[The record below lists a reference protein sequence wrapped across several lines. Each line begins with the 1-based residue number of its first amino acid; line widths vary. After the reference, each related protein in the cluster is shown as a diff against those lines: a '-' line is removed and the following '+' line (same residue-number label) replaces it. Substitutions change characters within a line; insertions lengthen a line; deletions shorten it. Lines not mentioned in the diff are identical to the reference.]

1 MIAFVRLLA
10 FILAQL
16 AGLGVLLLGLMMALV
31 FWLLATESGLRM
43 VVQTLGAVGW
53 AQVERAEGSL
63 FGRMSLHGVVV
74 QTGDTTLNVECAELD
89 WSPMALLQRQV
100 QVNQLWLSGVR
111 VDVADATTPKEE
123 VSEPWAGLSLPFDV
137 YVDDFQVDGV
147 SLRRLGGGPVIEP
160 TASGAVEPAASVVSE
175 PPPILPLPS
184 ATPAGQ
190 PILEPK
196 PVVIEEAIPA
206 ATPGV
211 VEVDTQPLLHRLD
224 ARLSLDHDG
233 LHLQHLQLEGLVGL
247 ADSRVNI
254 GGHWGATPPLA
265 KGGLVD
271 EGAHTTTDGVGIPP
285 LATDGTVDEIA
296 PPTAVG
302 AGILP
307 FAKEEPK
314 GGTGGILRPQ
324 DVLDFSLAWSLPLGK
339 TTLEGQGKLSGVL
352 DQLVL
357 EQAITQPFVAQLS
370 ANLGALNAERPWAL
384 NLHVDPLNLT
394 DNPMLA
400 VFLSPEWAPRL
411 AGVSVDVVVKG
422 TQGGAVVE
430 RVELNQNDTRALVS
444 GLVNWTEG
452 LTWALDMQV
461 EKLRPER
468 FAPDWVG
475 DLALSAH
482 VDGVL
487 QDGRP
492 VGVLELQRVHGQ
504 LRGYPLEASL
514 RAKIAS
520 WNLVDERVAAQQA
533 ELATGVVPRAV
544 PNVTIEAFA
553 LRSGAST
560 LAFKGDVGETLDVSG
575 TLNSANLAEFLPQAT
590 GQAQANF
597 ALSGTLAVP
606 SLQADVQGQN
616 LGWQDRHLAEL
627 ELKAEGGLQPDATL
641 SVVLQAKGLRQ
652 GDTPV
657 LESLSVNLSGQAGV
671 HDLQVDVLQAAKG
684 LRLNLQAQGAWDGT
698 LERLNIQSA
707 ALDNTP
713 VGSWAS
719 TQPVE
724 LVAGADQFTLPPWC
738 GLLTTPPGAAQVCMQ
753 GQWRAGKEG
762 ASARLDLGDFDL
774 AGLNTMLKGKPVQL
788 RGVLAGFVTVDVPQG
803 APLHIHAA
811 LDGEGVVA
819 RVQTGLPN
827 QELRGVPE
835 WREIALDAAHAEA
848 DLGGGSGRLA
858 ANVGIN
864 DANRIEVQV
873 NLPGLSLDGGLPP
886 KQPMQGFVDL
896 RFEDNALVAAFL
908 PMLKEPGG
916 RLAGRLL
923 LAGTLDEPQVSG
935 GVQLVDGHMV
945 LPDLGVRVTEG
956 RVLLRAY
963 ASNYLTVEGSALLG
977 AGKATLDGRIDLVGF
992 PKWQA
997 RLHVAGSDLSVMR
1010 LPEASVQA
1018 SPDLILNLAP
1028 GMYQVSGRVDVPQA
1042 LFDLGGFGAG
1052 AVRRSS
1058 DVRVLGET
1066 SVEPAGVVETDVVL
1080 TLGED
1085 VRIQGLGF
1093 TGRVT
1098 GQVRVLDRPGQASP
1112 VAQGELQVV
1121 DGRYRAYGQDLTVE
1135 QGRLLFANSR
1145 LNDPGLDIRA
1155 VRRVTENDV
1164 VVGLHIT
1171 GRATAPKIA
1180 LYSQPSL
1187 PQSEMLSYLVTGRS
1201 SRTGGGASTQ
1211 MMLQIAQAAGLA
1223 AASDLA
1229 ESSVA
1234 RDLGLDEMSFESALG
1249 TNELSFVLG
1258 KYLTP
1263 RIYLRYVQ
1271 GLGNGVQTLVLTY
1284 DWTRAIQ
1291 IRAQA
1296 GTQAS
1301 GLDIFYRFE
1310 R

>member
-1 MIAFVRLLA
+1 MIALVLRLIFA
-10 FILAQL
+10 V
-16 AGLGVLLLGLMMALV
+16 LGVLAGVGGLLLWTLAALV
-31 FWLLATESGLRM
+31 FWLSMTTSGLRM
-43 VVQTLGAVGW
+43 VVQTLESSGW
-53 AQVERAEGSL
+53 VQVERAEGSL
-63 FGRMSLHGVVV
+63 FGRMRLYGVVV
-74 QTGDTTLNVECAELD
+74 HAGETTLNVKCAELD
-89 WSPMALLQRQV
+89 WTPMALLQRQV

-111 VDVADATTPKEE
+111 VDVADAATPREE
-123 VSEPWAGLSLPFDV
+123 VSEPWAGLALPFEV
-137 YVDDFQVDGV
+137 FVDDFQVDGV
-147 SLRRLGGGPVIEP
+147 SLRRLGGGAVIEP
-160 TASGAVEPAASVVSE
+160 TASGAAEPAASLASK
-175 PPPILPLPS
+175 PTPALPMPT
-184 ATPAGQ
+184 ATPEGQ

-224 ARLSLDHDG
+224 ARLSLEHDG

-247 ADSRVNI
+247 ADSRVNM
-254 GGHWGATPPLA
+254 GGHWGAMPPLA
-265 KGGLVD
+265 QGGLVD
-271 EGAHTTTDGVGIPP
+271 EGAHTTTDGAGIPS
-285 LATDGTVDEIA
+285 LAKGDVVEEVTL
-296 PPTAVG
+296 PAVG
-302 AGILP
+302 GEGAPSLVKDGSKGAG
-307 FAKEEPK
+307 
-314 GGTGGILRPQ
+314 GMVRPQ
-324 DVLDFSLAWSLPLGK
+324 DALNFSLAWSLPLGK
-339 TTLEGQGKLSGVL
+339 TAMEGQGKLSGLL

-400 VFLSPEWAPRL
+400 SFLSPEWAPRL
-411 AGVSVDVVVKG
+411 SGVSVDAVAKG

-430 RVELNQNDTRALVS
+430 RVELNQHDTRALAS
-444 GLVNWTEG
+444 GQVNWAEG
-452 LTWALDMQV
+452 LTWALDMQA

-475 DLALSAH
+475 ELALSAH
-482 VDGVL
+482 VEGVL

-492 VGVLELQRVHGQ
+492 VGVLALERVHGQ

-520 WNLVDERVAAQQA
+520 WNLADERVAAQQA
-533 ELATGVVPRAV
+533 KLATGVVPRAV

-560 LAFKGDVGETLDVSG
+560 VEFKGNVGEKLDVSG
-575 TLNSANLAEFLPQAT
+575 TLNSTNLAEFLPQAT

-597 ALSGTLAVP
+597 ALSGTVAAP
-606 SLQADVQGQN
+606 SLKAEVQGQN
-616 LGWQDRHLAEL
+616 LGWLDRHLAEL
-627 ELKAEGGLQPDATL
+627 ELKAEAGLQPDATVN
-641 SVVLQAKGLRQ
+641 VVLEAKGLRQ
-652 GDTPV
+652 GDKPV
-657 LESLSVNLSGQAGV
+657 LESLNVSLSGQARA
-671 HDLQVDVLQAAKG
+671 HDLRVDMVQAAKG
-684 LRLNLQAQGAWDGT
+684 LRLNMQAQGAWDGA

-707 ALDNTP
+707 SLDNTP
-713 VGSWAS
+713 TGSWVS
-719 TQPVE
+719 TQAVE
-724 LVAGADQFTLPPWC
+724 LVAGADQFTLPQWC
-738 GLLTTPPGAAQVCMQ
+738 GLLTTPPGKAQVCLQ
-753 GQWRAGKEG
+753 GEWKAGKEG
-762 ASARLDLGDFDL
+762 GSARLDVSDFDL
-774 AGLNTMLKGKPVQL
+774 AGLNTLLKGKPVQL
-788 RGVLAGFVTVDVPQG
+788 SGVLAGFVSVDAPQG
-803 APLHIHAA
+803 APLRIHAA

-819 RVQTGLPN
+819 RVQTGLPS
-827 QELRGVPE
+827 QALKGVPE

-848 DLGGGSGRLA
+848 DLGGGVGRLA
-858 ANVGIN
+858 VNVGIN
-864 DANRIEVQV
+864 DANRIEMQV
-873 NLPGLSLDGGLPP
+873 NLPDLSLDGGLPSN
-886 KQPMQGFVDL
+886 QPMQGFVDL
-896 RFEDNALVAAFL
+896 RFEDNALLAGFL

-923 LAGTLDEPQVSG
+923 LAGTLDEPKVSG
-935 GVQLVDGHMV
+935 GVQLVDGRMV

-963 ASNYLTVEGSALLG
+963 ASDYLTLEGSALLG
-977 AGKATLDGRIDLVGF
+977 TGKATLDGRIDLVEF

-997 RLHVAGSDLSVMR
+997 RLHVAGSNLTVMR

-1018 SPDLILNLAP
+1018 SPDLTLNLAP
-1028 GMYQVSGRVDVPQA
+1028 GVSKISGRVDVPQA
-1042 LFDLGGFGAG
+1042 LFDVGGFGAG
-1052 AVRRSS
+1052 AVRRSG
-1058 DVRVLGET
+1058 DVRVLGAEP
-1066 SVEPAGVVETDVVL
+1066 VEPASAVEADVVL

-1085 VRIQGLGF
+1085 VRIEGLGF
-1093 TGRVT
+1093 KGRVT
-1098 GQVRVLDRPGQASP
+1098 GQVRVLDSPGQAAP

-1121 DGRYRAYGQDLTVE
+1121 DGRYRAYGQDLTIE

-1145 LNDPGLDIRA
+1145 LSDPGLDIRA

-1164 VVGLHIT
+1164 VVGLHIS

-1201 SRTGGGASTQ
+1201 SKTGGGASTQ
-1211 MMLQIAQAAGLA
+1211 MMLQIAQAAGLMA
-1223 AASDLA
+1223 ATDLA

-1234 RDLGLDEMSFESALG
+1234 RDLGLDEMSFETALG
-1249 TNELSFVLG
+1249 TNELSLVLG

-1271 GLGNGVQTLVLTY
+1271 GLGNGVQNLVLTY

-1291 IRAQA
+1291 LRAQA